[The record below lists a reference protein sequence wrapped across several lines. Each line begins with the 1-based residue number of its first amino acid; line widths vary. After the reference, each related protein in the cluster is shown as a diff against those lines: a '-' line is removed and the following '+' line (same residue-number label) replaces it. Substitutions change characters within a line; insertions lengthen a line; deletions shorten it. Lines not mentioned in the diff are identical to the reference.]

1 MAFLSER
8 VRFGMKAKRNSQQVR
23 RETRRA
29 SPRLWHSDVPG
40 PFWNGTR
47 RVGVS
52 QIKAYCRTLAREF
65 HPRKIILFGSYA
77 YGTPTKDSDV
87 DLLVIMPHRGRSV
100 DQVVNIGTRIPAPF
114 PMDLLV
120 ETPAYVRRRLALGCS
135 FMKEVFTRGKVMY
148 ETADA

>member
-1 MAFLSER
+1 MERVPTVATGCRAAQGSASKLVARCFEWQKSFLHFQKAALAGMAFLSER

-87 DLLVIMPHRGRSV
+87 DLLVIMPH
-100 DQVVNIGTRIPAPF
+100 
-114 PMDLLV
+114 
-120 ETPAYVRRRLALGCS
+120 
-135 FMKEVFTRGKVMY
+135 
-148 ETADA
+148 